1 MRILM
6 LPPYCYPEQVSSS
19 HLMEDLFQ
27 LFAEKNILVDI
38 YTPMPCRGI
47 DEATRKKYKKIRTE
61 KRYNNTLNIHRFPMF
76 IEGRNPLVRAI
87 RYLICN
93 LIQYRKG
100 IKASEIDLIYAGSTP
115 PTQGIL
121 CSRVARTLSRKYGHK
136 VPFVYNLQDV
146 FPDSLV
152 TAGITGKGSLIWKLG
167 RKIEDKTY
175 QNADRIIVISNDIKR
190 NIMDKGVPEEKI
202 AVIPNWINTD
212 TVQPVPRQDNKLFD
226 DLGLTRD
233 GFYVTYA
240 GNLGLAQGVDT
251 ILDTADRLRDYPDV
265 QFVIFGGG
273 NKQEEYKKRIDE
285 MPNVQLFPLQP
296 AERVPEVYS
305 LGNISIV
312 ACKRGAGAGAIP
324 SKTVSIMATA
334 TPVLLSFDEGSEL
347 WKLIQENDCGYLAP
361 AEDAD
366 AMLQQILAAKEDG
379 LKCRQRGIHARRLV
393 EQQFSKEAGT
403 REYINVF
410 QSTLKEG

>member
-6 LPPYCYPEQVSSS
+6 LPPYCYPEQISSS
-19 HLMEDLFQ
+19 HLMDDLFQ
-27 LFAEKNILVDI
+27 YFAENNTNVEI

-47 DEATRKKYKKIRTE
+47 DEATRNKYRKIRTE
-61 KRYNNTLNIHRFPMF
+61 KRYCNTVTIHRFPMF
-76 IEGRNPLVRAI
+76 IEKRNILIRAI

-100 IKASEIDLIYAGSTP
+100 IKASEIDLIYSGSTP

-121 CSRVARTLSRKYGHK
+121 CSRVAKTLSRKYGHN

-152 TAGITGKGSLIWKLG
+152 TAGITRKDSLIWKIG
-167 RKIEDKTY
+167 RIIEDKTY
-175 QNADRIIVISNDIKR
+175 QNADRIIVISNDVKR
-190 NIMDKGVPEEKI
+190 NIMDKGVSEEKI

-212 TVQPVPRQDNKLFD
+212 TVQPVPRQENKLFD
-226 DLGLTRD
+226 DLGLSRD

-251 ILDTADRLRDYPDV
+251 ILDTADRLRDYPEI

-273 NKQEEYKKRIDE
+273 NKQEEYKKRIDR

-305 LGNISIV
+305 LGNVSIV
-312 ACKRGAGAGAIP
+312 ACKKGAGTGAIP

-361 AEDAD
+361 AENAD
-366 AMLQQILAAKEDG
+366 AMAQQILEAQADSFI
-379 LKCRQRGIHARRLV
+379 CHQRGIQARRLV
-393 EQQFSKEAGT
+393 EQQFSRETGT
-403 REYINVF
+403 RKYIDVF
-410 QSTLKEG
+410 KSTL